1 MTKKHEKRVKFAIE
15 EIVLS
20 FVGALVLTFGLVF
33 AVNGGM
39 TNLVIATFSIWL
51 GLLLFVVPMVRKL
64 EELM

>member
-20 FVGALVLTFGLVF
+20 FVGALVLTFGIIF
-33 AVNGGM
+33 AVNGG
-39 TNLVIATFSIWL
+39 TLNLLFSLFSIWL